1 MSQIDGAP
9 DVAGSEQRETRGAAF
24 WVKGAAASAL
34 ALLAIL
40 AQCYGLYRPGGPPQ
54 PWLFPGSDKVL
65 HLIGFAAPVAL
76 VLQAGRRP
84 SAVEQLSG
92 SARPSRRF
100 TVTVLALFGVH
111 AVVSELVQ
119 GAFYTWRDGDP
130 LDIVADLTG
139 VALGW
144 GVLRLI
150 HRRGSGVRR
159 SQLAR
164 P

>member
-9 DVAGSEQRETRGAAF
+9 DVAGSEQRGTRGAAF
-24 WVKGAAASAL
+24 WLKGAAPAL

-54 PWLFPGSDKVL
+54 PWLFSGSDKVL

-76 VLQAGRRP
+76 VLQSGWRRP
-84 SAVEQLSG
+84 TVGELSG
-92 SARPSRRF
+92 ARPSPRF
-100 TVTVLALFGVH
+100 TGTVLALFGVH

-130 LDIVADLTG
+130 LDVVADLAG

-144 GVLRLI
+144 GMFRLS